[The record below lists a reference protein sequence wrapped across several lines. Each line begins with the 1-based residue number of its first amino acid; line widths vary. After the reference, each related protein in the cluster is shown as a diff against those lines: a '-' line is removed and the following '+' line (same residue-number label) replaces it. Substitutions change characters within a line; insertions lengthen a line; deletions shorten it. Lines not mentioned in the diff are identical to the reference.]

1 MNLEQRGNASHLN
14 QRQITNDLLCYSK
27 PRPFPSGAKYLVPF
41 LKKNLVFWEPP
52 LNLPLL
58 GEERNFPPLQGEGW
72 GGVMSLIEK
81 IFLKIQ
87 YHLIET
93 ALDSAAGVNHR
104 AVRLSLGSDP
114 SHAKQGQDQ
123 VEST

>member
-1 MNLEQRGNASHLN
+1 M
-14 QRQITNDLLCYSK
+14 
-27 PRPFPSGAKYLVPF
+27 PF

-87 YHLIET
+87 HHLIET
-93 ALDSAAGVNHR
+93 ALIALFFPGVFGNLEP
-104 AVRLSLGSDP
+104 ALQS
-114 SHAKQGQDQ
+114 
-123 VEST
+123 